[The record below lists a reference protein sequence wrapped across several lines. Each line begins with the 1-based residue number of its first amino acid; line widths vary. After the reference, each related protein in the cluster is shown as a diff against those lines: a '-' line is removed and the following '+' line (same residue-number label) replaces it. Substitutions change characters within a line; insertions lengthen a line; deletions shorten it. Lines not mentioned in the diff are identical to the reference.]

1 MTLEQ
6 RDVNSHLV
14 GKMDETSI
22 KQAIEEQKKE
32 AMQNRST
39 TLWDLESENE
49 MGELD
54 NKGYRRKKRMT
65 NNQPLVWES
74 LSKVTSVGRCKFFCK
89 KKNQID

>member
-1 MTLEQ
+1 MKLEQ
-6 RDVNSHLV
+6 RDVNSHVV
-14 GKMDETSI
+14 GEMDETSI

-54 NKGYRRKKRMT
+54 NKGYRRRKRMSNT
-65 NNQPLVWES
+65 KQPLVWES
-74 LSKVTSVGRCKFFCK
+74 LSKVTSVGRYKLPYTW
-89 KKNQID
+89 KKN